1 MPSIWYKTLLQ
12 HGLVLAA
19 GALIGWL
26 YDGVLWGMLFA
37 ALSLLAWHLY
47 HLFEL
52 ERWLVTGQHGPLPD
66 GNGVWA
72 QVLARIEA
80 VNHRARDYRRSW
92 VRLAKEFR
100 RSTKAFPDGG
110 VILTTDLEVVRSN
123 KAARDLL
130 GLKKKRDR
138 GTRIDNLIRHPD
150 FVRYL
155 EQGTPKE
162 SVEIPAPGNGGRWL
176 SCRILP
182 YGVDQ
187 KLLLVRDISE
197 SINIA
202 RARRDFVANA
212 SHELRTPLTVMT
224 GYLDAMLADPE
235 FPQAWREPVRDMGEQ
250 AARMER
256 LVQDLLQL
264 SRLESGPPSSRDTAV
279 DIVSI
284 LADSVR
290 DAKSLAERP
299 EHIELE
305 LGSDAG
311 ILGEESELQSIVE
324 NLVSNAVRYTPA
336 DGSVTVSWQVDD
348 TGGHLC
354 VSDTG
359 MGIPRDELPRLTER
373 FYRTDAGRAR
383 QQGGTGL
390 GLAIVKHA
398 LIHHDADLEITSK
411 PGVGSRFCCHF
422 PLSRLALQI
431 RHGRSASLDGSK

>member
-1 MPSIWYKTLLQ
+1 MPSIWYRTLVQ
-12 HGLVLAA
+12 HSLILAA
-19 GALIGWL
+19 GALVGWL
-26 YDGVLWGMLFA
+26 YDGILWGVLFA
-37 ALSLLAWHLY
+37 ALGLLAWHLY
-47 HLFEL
+47 HLFTL
-52 ERWLVTGQHGPLPD
+52 ERWLATGEHGPLPD
-66 GNGVWA
+66 GNGLWA
-72 QVLARIEA
+72 QLFARIEA
-80 VNHRARDYRRSW
+80 VNQRRREYRRSW
-92 VRLAKEFR
+92 TRLAKEFR

-110 VILTTDLEVVRSN
+110 VILTPNLEVVRSN

-155 EQGTPKE
+155 EQGTSKE
-162 SVEIPAPGNGGRWL
+162 SAEIPAPGNSGRWL
-176 SCRILP
+176 SCRVMP

-187 KLLLVRDISE
+187 KLLLVRDISD
-197 SINIA
+197 SVNIA

-224 GYLDAMLADPE
+224 GYLDMMAAAPE
-235 FPQAWREPVRDMGEQ
+235 FPQAWRGPVAEMGEQ

-256 LVQDLLQL
+256 LVQDLLLL
-264 SRLESGPPSSRDTAV
+264 SKLESGPPGSRDKAV

-290 DAKSLAERP
+290 DVRALTERP
-299 EHIELE
+299 QHIELDI
-305 LGSDAG
+305 GSDAR
-311 ILGEESELQSIVE
+311 ILGEKSDLQSIVE
-324 NLVSNAVRYTPA
+324 NLLSNAVRYTPA
-336 DGSVTVSWQVDD
+336 DGSITVSWQTDD

-354 VSDTG
+354 VADTG
-359 MGIPRDELPRLTER
+359 IGIPADEVPRLTER

-398 LIHHDADLEITSK
+398 LIHHDGELEIISK
-411 PGVGSRFCCHF
+411 PGEGSRFCCHF
-422 PLSRLALQI
+422 PPDRLAPAV
-431 RHGRSASLDGSK
+431 SAAGLAQ